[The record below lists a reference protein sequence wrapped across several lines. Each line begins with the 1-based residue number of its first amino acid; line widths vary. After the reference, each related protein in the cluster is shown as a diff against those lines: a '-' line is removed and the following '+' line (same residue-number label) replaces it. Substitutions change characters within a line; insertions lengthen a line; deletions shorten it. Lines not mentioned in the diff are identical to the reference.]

1 MGKCEL
7 RGLGSKWLRQSA
19 TRNTLEAWATL
30 GRGRLLKL
38 HATAER
44 LGFEM
49 ASPVRYEERQKGVVP
64 CIYIFL
70 RDGNRGQG

>member
-44 LGFEM
+44 LGGVRNGF
-49 ASPVRYEERQKGVVP
+49 ASPLRGTRWKRGLLWGGVV
-64 CIYIFL
+64 C
-70 RDGNRGQG
+70 